1 MVGTESPESC
11 ADEEGRATS
20 QSPPAIRR
28 PKGAGGHVGR
38 ATRVLIACPA
48 HPTQGWPQPRVSP
61 RLDPHTH
68 PRGAHAPAAPI
79 AGPPGGAASRAGA
92 ARGGRRECRG
102 PGPYRGWILH
112 LPTPPRTPAL
122 HPWRRHPLPPRPR
135 GHPGA
140 QDTGT
145 ATPGPG
151 GGRAG
156 LRAGE
161 SLDVGKSLSPRRGGG
176 AGWAR
181 FSCCPGARAA
191 PRPPLPGP
199 CTLPARS
206 LPQRRSVVLPRVP
219 RALTLGSGRT
229 APWSAPWDASKRQDH
244 SQVRLWRPLGGAEG
258 EREREGEP
266 RRRVRACVEER
277 ESEGVCVSD

>member
-1 MVGTESPESC
+1 MGGGNAGV
-11 ADEEGRATS
+11 
-20 QSPPAIRR
+20 PARSEAGFSIPAPLPARR
-28 PKGAGGHVGR
+28 PLTPSAD
-38 ATRVLIACPA
+38 TPFF
-48 HPTQGWPQPRVSP
+48 
-61 RLDPHTH
+61 
-68 PRGAHAPAAPI
+68 
-79 AGPPGGAASRAGA
+79 PGLGV
-92 ARGGRRECRG
+92 
-102 PGPYRGWILH
+102 
-112 LPTPPRTPAL
+112 
-122 HPWRRHPLPPRPR
+122 
-135 GHPGA
+135 HPGA

-181 FSCCPGARAA
+181 FGCCPGAPAA

-199 CTLPARS
+199 CALPARS
-206 LPQRRSVVLPRVP
+206 LPRRRSVVHPRAP
-219 RALTLGSGRT
+219 RALTSGSGRA
-229 APWSAPWDASKRQDH
+229 APWSAPWDASKRQDPG
-244 SQVRLWRPLGGAEG
+244 QVRLRRPLGGAEG